1 MKKAILTSAILLAAG
16 MAQAS
21 EDLTPRIDASRAAVK
36 SFMTQLKGELQAG
49 MKAGGPV
56 NAIDVCHTKAP
67 EITSSVSKEKGWE
80 IGRTSLK
87 TRNPANKPDQ
97 WELAV
102 LKKFEQRKAA
112 GEDPKKMEYSEVV
125 ETDGKQTFRY
135 MKAIPTGAI
144 CLTCHGEKVAPEVEA
159 KLKELYP
166 EDQAL
171 GYKEGDIRGAFTIKQ
186 PISPTAP

>member
-87 TRNPANKPDQ
+87 PRNPANKPDQ

-144 CLTCHGEKVAPEVEA
+144 CLTCHGEKLAPEVEA

>member
-16 MAQAS
+16 VAQAS
-21 EDLTPRIDASRAAVK
+21 EDLTPRIEASRAAVK

-56 NAIDVCHTKAP
+56 NAIGICHTKAP
-67 EITSSVSKEKGWE
+67 QITSEVSKQKGWE
-80 IGRTSLK
+80 IGRTALK

-102 LKKFEQRKAA
+102 LNQFEQRKAA

-125 ETDGKQTFRY
+125 ETDGKKTFRY
-135 MKAIPTGAI
+135 MKAIPTGAV
-144 CLTCHGEKVAPEVEA
+144 CLTCHGEKLAPEVAA

-166 EDQAL
+166 EDQATGFKL
-171 GYKEGDIRGAFTIKQ
+171 GDIRGAFTIKQ
-186 PISPTAP
+186 PIQ

>member
-21 EDLTPRIDASRAAVK
+21 EDLTPRIEASRAAVK
-36 SFMTQLKGELQAG
+36 SFMTRLKGELQAG
-49 MKAGGPV
+49 MKAGGPA
-56 NAIDVCHTKAP
+56 NAISVCHTKAP
-67 EITSSVSKEKGWE
+67 EITASVSKEKGWE

-112 GEDPKKMEYSEVV
+112 GEDPKKMEYSELV

-144 CLTCHGEKVAPEVEA
+144 CLTCHGEKLAPEVEA

-166 EDQAL
+166 QDQATGFKL
-171 GYKEGDIRGAFTIKQ
+171 GDIRGAFTIKQ
-186 PISPTAP
+186 PVSSTAP